1 MEGKGVPHPQ
11 QRRQP
16 PAQSVARLSDFVRQR
31 RLRAQRTMC
40 SRQCWYSK
48 LDIDLIIL
56 DQIGRAGAVGEALR
70 RST

>member
-1 MEGKGVPHPQ
+1 MGEELYLTAEMAAELLGV
-11 QRRQP
+11 
-16 PAQSVARLSDFVRQR
+16 SVARLSDFVRQR

-56 DQIGRAGAVGEALR
+56 DQIGRAGAAVEALR
-70 RST
+70 RSK